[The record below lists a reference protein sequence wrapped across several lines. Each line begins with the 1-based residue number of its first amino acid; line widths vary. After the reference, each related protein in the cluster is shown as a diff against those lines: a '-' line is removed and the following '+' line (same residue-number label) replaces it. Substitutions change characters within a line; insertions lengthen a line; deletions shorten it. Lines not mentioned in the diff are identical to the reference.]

1 MPPTAHDLRTLTNCF
16 PRTGRLE
23 AILLRPRRG
32 APTCAVASAMAW
44 AGRGLDGDRASA
56 QRSSGPRGGKRQVT
70 LIQAEHLAVIAA
82 LVGRHAL
89 DPGALRRNL
98 VVAGISLAAARS
110 LFDDRPLVLR
120 IGAEVVL
127 EITGPCDPCSRMEEA
142 LGQGGYNAMRGHGGV
157 TARVTVGGTLR
168 IGDAVG
174 CTPRQVDAPDPVA
187 GRASV

>member
-1 MPPTAHDLRTLTNCF
+1 MSPAPHTLRDLTDCF

-56 QRSSGPRGGKRQVT
+56 RRSSQSGGGKRQVT

-120 IGAEVVL
+120 IGAEAV
-127 EITGPCDPCSRMEEA
+127 TTPCAVMAGSP
-142 LGQGGYNAMRGHGGV
+142 RG
-157 TARVTVGGTLR
+157 
-168 IGDAVG
+168 
-174 CTPRQVDAPDPVA
+174 
-187 GRASV
+187 